1 MITEIVQIEVRPG
14 TEKDFEAAV
23 AKVAAFPP
31 VKGHL
36 GLELHRSIDKRQ
48 RYLLI
53 AKWETMDAHVSFL
66 ASAIFAEWR
75 ALVGS
80 YFASPSKAEHTETVF
95 STS

>member
-1 MITEIVQIEVRPG
+1 MIEIVQIEVRPG
-14 TEKDFEAAV
+14 TEKDFEAVV
-23 AKVAAFPP
+23 AKVAVSRP

-53 AKWETMDAHVSFL
+53 AKWENADAHVNFL
-66 ASAIFAEWR
+66 ASATFAEWR

-80 YFASPSKAEHTETVF
+80 YFASPSRS
-95 STS
+95 STLR